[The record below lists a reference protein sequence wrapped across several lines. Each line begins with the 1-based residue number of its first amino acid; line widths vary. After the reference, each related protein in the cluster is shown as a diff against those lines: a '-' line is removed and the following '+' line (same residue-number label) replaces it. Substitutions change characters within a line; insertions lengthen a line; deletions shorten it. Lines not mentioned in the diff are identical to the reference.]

1 MLQLLNEWTDAL
13 VEVRHA
19 SPSTSSNSVKFLG
32 GKSVSMADLMVFGI
46 LRGLHGLPTHD
57 FVMSEN
63 VLLQDWYSSMS
74 KVLDERRVT
83 NLGS

>member
-1 MLQLLNEWTDAL
+1 
-13 VEVRHA
+13 
-19 SPSTSSNSVKFLG
+19 
-32 GKSVSMADLMVFGI
+32 